1 MQVLLHHEQF
11 KIPENLARFAVKAG
25 MGGFVKKMGPAVVN
39 FVANRRQR
47 VDPVRSACYVA
58 YVNGSSLTAC
68 GFAMVCLQDR
78 FRVGWLHKS
87 ALLKTSHRQLAPHHA
102 SKVGSAM
109 QMQHLHDAPWADSR
123 C

>member
-47 VDPVRSACYVA
+47 VDPVR
-58 YVNGSSLTAC
+58 TAC
-68 GFAMVCLQDR
+68 LN
-78 FRVGWLHKS
+78 
-87 ALLKTSHRQLAPHHA
+87 TSCPH
-102 SKVGSAM
+102 
-109 QMQHLHDAPWADSR
+109 
-123 C
+123 